1 MKGRKY
7 VKIVAKIQVRF
18 IFHKRGI
25 GRNVSTKFIEIRM
38 ETSCCCPLV
47 WAPTWRTETSKKFW
61 YKCVN
66 LFLEELNNMKVILF
80 LRQELFR

>member
-18 IFHKRGI
+18 IFHKRDI

-38 ETSCCCPLV
+38 ETPCWCPSA
-47 WAPTWRTETSKKFW
+47 WAAT
-61 YKCVN
+61 
-66 LFLEELNNMKVILF
+66 
-80 LRQELFR
+80 